1 MSRFTIEARWET
13 PASAAA
19 PRVIGQ
25 LYWQPVVDGR
35 VPGIEAPWCRG
46 KFKILTV
53 TRSLFGLF
61 FESNECC
68 QFLKLGS
75 IEHLKSVAIS
85 HKCDFRSPKDTSK

>member
-13 PASAAA
+13 PASAAP
-19 PRVIGQ
+19 PREIGQ
-25 LYWQPVVDGR
+25 LYWQPVHGR

-61 FESNECC
+61 FESNERCH
-68 QFLKLGS
+68 FLKLGS
-75 IEHLKSVAIS
+75 IEHLKFVALT
-85 HKCDFRSPKDTSK
+85 HKCDFRSPKDTPK

>member
-13 PASAAA
+13 PASVAD
-19 PRVIGQ
+19 PREIGQ

-35 VPGIEAPWCRG
+35 VPGLEASWCRG
-46 KFKILTV
+46 KFKILAV
-53 TRSLFGLF
+53 TRSLSGLF
-61 FESNECC
+61 FESSERC

-75 IEHLKSVAIS
+75 IDHLKSVALT